1 MKDFIIENARPE
13 DAAAIL
19 EYLKIV
25 GGGDGQSQH
34 GCGRHPHYRGS

>member
-1 MKDFIIENARPE
+1 MNDFIIENARPE

-25 GGGDGQSQH
+25 GGETEQSQH
-34 GCGRHPHYRGS
+34 GCGRYPHCRGS